1 MRILK
6 ILPVFP
12 VVAILGATAAVSVPD
27 PHMII
32 FPDSKNSAELYE
44 RLAKVALNEE
54 SQWVRDQMRIE
65 VPGIKTAWIDYD
77 GGRPCTD
84 CHPSN

>member
-12 VVAILGATAAVSVPD
+12 VVAKLGATAAIGVPD

-32 FPDSKNSAELYE
+32 FPDSKILRNFTKSS
-44 RLAKVALNEE
+44 RK
-54 SQWVRDQMRIE
+54 W
-65 VPGIKTAWIDYD
+65 
-77 GGRPCTD
+77 
-84 CHPSN
+84 H